1 MEVKER
7 LAIQVYMER
16 AAVRY
21 AKRIKVVEQPNTIEQ
36 NNPIGNKNYLMK
48 RLTSAPKTF
57 LHHYIKDNKLLL
69 SYNIKEEIMELV
81 SPTMIMHRIT

>member
-16 AAVRY
+16 AAERY

-36 NNPIGNKNYLMK
+36 NNPIGNKNYLME
-48 RLTSAPKTF
+48 RLTSAPKKLIIF
-57 LHHYIKDNKLLL
+57 APLH
-69 SYNIKEEIMELV
+69 
-81 SPTMIMHRIT
+81 